1 MSVAFDTGDRGMHV
15 PADEKTLIAVFG
27 LSPMEAR
34 FLQALLQGDWVGKE
48 EMPEVAFSIRQVIY
62 LLRKKLEQ
70 KLIGRN
76 RIWIINDGQGRYSI
90 TLTGK
95 LALSVALEQYL
106 KSVG

>member
-1 MSVAFDTGDRGMHV
+1 M
-15 PADEKTLIAVFG
+15 
-27 LSPMEAR
+27 
-34 FLQALLQGDWVGKE
+34 
-48 EMPEVAFSIRQVIY
+48 IY